1 MIEAI
6 LKKSISKVGR
16 AGDIIK
22 VKEGYFRNYIL
33 PNALAVE
40 ATSNNIKAIKIQ
52 KEKELIT
59 KEIEK
64 KDAFSLAEKMKGLS
78 FNIKKEAT
86 DKDVLYGSVSASD
99 IQKALSDEGYVVPED
114 SIIIKSPI
122 KNLGIYE
129 IELNLHPEVNAK
141 LKVWVVKK

>member
-22 VKEGYFRNYIL
+22 VKEGYFRNYLL

>member
-1 MIEAI
+1 
-6 LKKSISKVGR
+6 
-16 AGDIIK
+16 
-22 VKEGYFRNYIL
+22 
-33 PNALAVE
+33 
-40 ATSNNIKAIKIQ
+40 
-52 KEKELIT
+52 
-59 KEIEK
+59 
-64 KDAFSLAEKMKGLS
+64 MKGLS